1 MKVFADN
8 LLEGKVAI
16 ITGGGTGIG
25 LATALEMASLG
36 AKIAICS
43 RKQEKMDAGKKALEE
58 AGADF
63 LAETCNIRERAEV
76 ETFVGK
82 VVEHFGGVDILVNNA
97 GGQFPSPAGAIQPKG
112 WNAVIDTNLT
122 GTWNVTQVVGQKSMF
137 RRGGVI
143 VNVILAAERPWPGV
157 AHSGAARAAVDNL
170 TRSLAV
176 EWAQFG
182 IRVVCLGPGT
192 IATEGVQQYP
202 KPLLD
207 SILKR
212 IPWGRAGTAEE
223 CAQMITFMASPAAAF
238 LTGETVTMDGAQ
250 RYFTPDMPVRK
261 IKEDD
266 G

>member
-8 LLEGKVAI
+8 LLEGKVAV

-43 RKQEKMDAGKKALEE
+43 RKQEKMDQGAKALEE

-63 LAETCNIRERAEV
+63 LAAPCNVRERAEV
-76 ETFVGK
+76 EAFVAK
-82 VVEHFGGVDILVNNA
+82 VIERFGGIDILVNNA

-122 GTWNVTQVVGQKSMF
+122 GTWNMSQVVAQKSMF

-143 VNVILAAERPWPGV
+143 VNVILAAERAWPGV
-157 AHSGAARAAVDNL
+157 SHSGAARAAVDNL

-182 IRVVCLGPGT
+182 IRVLALGPGT
-192 IATEGVQQYP
+192 IATEGVKQYP
-202 KPLLD
+202 PAMMD
-207 SILKR
+207 MILKR

-223 CAQMITFMASPAAAF
+223 CAHMITFMASPAADF
-238 LTGETVTMDGAQ
+238 FTGEVVTMDGAQ
-250 RYFTPDMPVRK
+250 RYFTPEMPLRK
-261 IKEDD
+261 IPAKD